1 MIWIAI
7 IAFIISAFV
16 FGYYYKIIN
25 SNSDFSLEEFAVVY
39 FGSMVVLFISFM
51 YIWYSI
57 LNTYVGLALVI
68 GAMLYFG
75 YRKKKSD
82 FI

>member
-68 GAMLYFG
+68 GAILYFG
-75 YRKKKSD
+75 YRKEKK
-82 FI
+82 

>member
-75 YRKKKSD
+75 YRKEKK
-82 FI
+82 

>member
-7 IAFIISAFV
+7 IGFIISAFV

-75 YRKKKSD
+75 YRKEKK
-82 FI
+82 

>member
-68 GAMLYFG
+68 GAMIYFG
-75 YRKKKSD
+75 YRKEKK
-82 FI
+82 